1 MKKPTVYDVARL
13 AGVSVSTVS
22 RFNNQT
28 GYIAKEK
35 AQAIEQAISELSFSA
50 KTTKHHGNKARSMK
64 IGVVVPT
71 FDNSYFASI
80 LNGINHCAQNSA
92 YSLRIES
99 SRFSKVREQ
108 KVIKQMLNLGVDA
121 LVLVVSLLSED
132 EIKRLVGTLPILIVA
147 GSDKGSLPIL
157 KIDNVI
163 AGRIAT
169 NHLIQLGHTK
179 IVHAHGR
186 LNEGPDAKDRLE
198 GYKQSLLEAGL
209 QVDSRLIV
217 DGGYYTKTAYNA
229 VLQLIKDDI
238 AFSAVFAANDL
249 SAYGVIQALREHDIA
264 VPQQVSVIGFDDL
277 YTSEIVTPALTTV
290 RQPLYEIGKIALS
303 HICDIMSSNA
313 DKPFVPPAELI
324 VRDSASKVMN

>member
-1 MKKPTVYDVARL
+1 MKKPTVYDIARH

-28 GYIAKEK
+28 GYITREK
-35 AQAIEQAISELSFSA
+35 VQAIEQAISALGFNA

-64 IGVVVPT
+64 IGVIVPT

-80 LNGINHCAQNSA
+80 LNGMSHCAQGSA

-99 SRFSKVREQ
+99 SRFSKIREQ
-108 KVIKQMLNLGVDA
+108 KIIKQMLDLDVDA
-121 LVLVVSLLSED
+121 LVLVVSLLNED
-132 EIKRLVGTLPILIVA
+132 EIKRLVGHLPILIVA

-163 AGRIAT
+163 AGKIAT

-179 IVHAHGR
+179 IVHAYGR

-209 QVDSRLIV
+209 QIDPRLIV
-217 DGGYYTKTAYNA
+217 DGGYYTEPSCNA
-229 VLQLIKDDI
+229 VIQLIKDDI
-238 AFSAVFAANDL
+238 PFSAVFAANDL
-249 SAYGVIQALREHDIA
+249 SAYGVIQALKEHNIN
-264 VPQQVSVIGFDDL
+264 VPQQISVIGFDDL
-277 YTSEIVTPALTTV
+277 YTSAIFTPALTTI
-290 RQPLYEIGKIALS
+290 RQPLYDIGTIALD
-303 HICDIMSSNA
+303 HICDIMSNNA
-313 DKPFVPPAELI
+313 DTPFIPPVELI
-324 VRDSASKVMN
+324 IRGSTSKAVN